1 MTPFDLCDLGND
13 LEGQKKNV
21 HQNFSKT
28 GPKMDPKSAPKR
40 NLTRNARFMTYAP
53 VLLIVCD

>member
-21 HQNFSKT
+21 HQFISQTRSK
-28 GPKMDPKSAPKR
+28 MNPKSAPKR
-40 NLTRNARFMTYAP
+40 NLT
-53 VLLIVCD
+53 